1 MKNSKPE
8 HKRDYY
14 LGIIFVIIGAI
25 AFSAKAVM
33 IKFAYAYGAN
43 VDPISLMML
52 RMVMA
57 LPFFLVVAFWTNR
70 NSSHEPL
77 SRKDWVAIIL
87 LGILGYYMASLL
99 DFKGLQYISAG
110 LERLILFLYP
120 TFVVLLS
127 AIFLKR
133 KISRSEVLA
142 LLLSYGGIMF
152 VVMDNVAIDSVNV
165 MKGGLLVAGSALAF
179 AFFLIGSGEM
189 IKRVGSTRFTAYAM
203 TISCIVTILHYVVT
217 HEFLLPDFPEQVY
230 GLALL
235 LAIVS
240 TVIPAF
246 LMNAGIRRVGASS
259 ASIMSSIGPIST
271 LILAYFLLDETI
283 NSIQLIGTALVVMG
297 VYLVGR
303 SKQNDNK

>member
-1 MKNSKPE
+1 MKNTTQE
-8 HKRDYY
+8 NQRDYY
-14 LGIIFVIIGAI
+14 IGIIFVIIGAI

-33 IKFAYAYGAN
+33 IKLAYAYGAS

-52 RMVMA
+52 RMIMA
-57 LPFFLVVAFWTNR
+57 LPFFLLVAFWTNR
-70 NSSHEPL
+70 NTNQESLTP
-77 SRKDWVAIIL
+77 KDWIAICC
-87 LGILGYYMASLL
+87 LGVLGYYMASLL

-133 KISRSEVLA
+133 RINRSEILA
-142 LLLSYGGIMF
+142 LLLSYAGILF
-152 VVMDNVAIDSVNV
+152 VVVDNITVDSNNV
-165 MKGGLLVAGSALAF
+165 IKGGLLVAGSALAF
-179 AFFLIGSGEM
+179 AFFLMGSGEM
-189 IKRVGSTRFTAYAM
+189 IKRIGSTRFTAYAM
-203 TISCIVTILHYVVT
+203 TISCIVTILHYVIT
-217 HEFLLPDFPEQVY
+217 HEFVLPDFPKQVY
-230 GLALL
+230 SLALM
-235 LAIVS
+235 LAVIS

-283 NSIQLIGTALVVMG
+283 NSVQVIGTALVVMG

-303 SKQNDNK
+303 SKK

>member
-1 MKNSKPE
+1 MKNSKSE
-8 HKRDYY
+8 LQREYY

-33 IKFAYAYGAN
+33 IKLAYAYGAN

-52 RMVMA
+52 RMIMA

-70 NSSHEPL
+70 NTNHEPL
-77 SRKDWVAIIL
+77 KQKDWIAICC
-87 LGILGYYMASLL
+87 LGVLGYYMASLL
-99 DFKGLQYISAG
+99 DFKGLQFISAG

-120 TFVVLLS
+120 TFVIILS

-133 KISRSEVLA
+133 KINRSEVLA
-142 LLLSYGGIMF
+142 LLLSYAGIMF
-152 VVMDNVAIDSVNV
+152 VVMDNISVDSDNV
-165 MKGGLLVAGSALAF
+165 IKGGLLVAGSALAF
-179 AFFLIGSGEM
+179 AFFLMGSGEM
-189 IKRVGSTRFTAYAM
+189 IKRIGSTRFTAYAM
-203 TISCIVTILHYVVT
+203 TVSCIVTILHYVIS
-217 HEFLLPDFPEQVY
+217 HEFVLPAFPKQVY
-230 GLALL
+230 GLALM
-235 LAIVS
+235 LAIIS

-271 LILAYFLLDETI
+271 LIIAYFLLDETI
-283 NSIQLIGTALVVMG
+283 NSIQLIGTALVVLG

-303 SKQNDNK
+303 SKK

>member
-1 MKNSKPE
+1 MKNTTQE
-8 HKRDYY
+8 NQRDYY
-14 LGIIFVIIGAI
+14 IGIIFVIIGAI

-33 IKFAYAYGAN
+33 IKLAYAYGAS

-52 RMVMA
+52 RMIMA
-57 LPFFLVVAFWTNR
+57 LPFFLLVAFWTNR
-70 NSSHEPL
+70 NTNQESLTP
-77 SRKDWVAIIL
+77 KDWIAICC
-87 LGILGYYMASLL
+87 LGVLGYYMASLL

-133 KISRSEVLA
+133 RINRSEILA
-142 LLLSYGGIMF
+142 LLLSYAGILF
-152 VVMDNVAIDSVNV
+152 VVVDNITVDSNNV
-165 MKGGLLVAGSALAF
+165 IKGGLLVAGSALAF
-179 AFFLIGSGEM
+179 AFFLMGSGEM
-189 IKRVGSTRFTAYAM
+189 IKRIGSTRFTAYAM
-203 TISCIVTILHYVVT
+203 TISCIVTILHYVIT
-217 HEFLLPDFPEQVY
+217 HEFVLPDFPKQVY
-230 GLALL
+230 SLALM
-235 LAIVS
+235 LAIIS

-283 NSIQLIGTALVVMG
+283 NSVQVIGTALVVMG

-303 SKQNDNK
+303 SKK

>member
-1 MKNSKPE
+1 MKNSKSE
-8 HKRDYY
+8 HQRDYY
-14 LGIIFVIIGAI
+14 VGIIFVIIGAI

-33 IKFAYAYGAN
+33 IKLAYAYSAN
-43 VDPISLMML
+43 VDPVSLMML
-52 RMVMA
+52 RMIMS
-57 LPFFLVVAFWTNR
+57 LPFFLLVAFWVNR

-77 SRKDWVAIIL
+77 TRKDWIAICG
-87 LGILGYYMASLL
+87 LGVLGYYMASLL

-133 KISRSEVLA
+133 RINRSEVFA
-142 LLLSYGGIMF
+142 LLLSYAGILF
-152 VVMDNVAIDSVNV
+152 VVINNITVDTNNVI
-165 MKGGLLVAGSALAF
+165 KGGLLVAGSALTF

-189 IKRVGSTRFTAYAM
+189 IKRIGSTRFTAYAM
-203 TISCIVTILHYVVT
+203 TVSCIVTILHYVIT
-217 HEFLLPDFPEQVY
+217 HDFILPDFPKQVY
-230 GLALL
+230 GLALM
-235 LAIVS
+235 LAIIS

-271 LILAYFLLDETI
+271 LILAYYFLGETI
-283 NSIQLIGTALVVMG
+283 NTTQMIGTVLVMVG

-303 SKQNDNK
+303 RQ